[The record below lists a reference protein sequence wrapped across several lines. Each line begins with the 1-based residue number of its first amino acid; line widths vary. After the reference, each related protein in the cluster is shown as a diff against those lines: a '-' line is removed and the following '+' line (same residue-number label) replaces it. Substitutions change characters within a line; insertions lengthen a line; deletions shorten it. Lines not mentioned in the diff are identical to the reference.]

1 MRATGIVRRVDDLG
15 RIVIPREIR
24 RTLRIKDGDPLELFV
39 EDDRIIFQKYDVSAS
54 SKEVIEKAI
63 SFVFD
68 DDEMNFNQRQAAIS
82 KLKEALELL
91 KS

>member
-15 RIVIPREIR
+15 RVVIPREIR
-24 RTLRIKDGDPLELFV
+24 HTLRIKDGDPLELFV
-39 EDDRIIFQKYDVSAS
+39 EDDRVIFQKYDVPAS
-54 SKEVIEKAI
+54 SKEVVEKAVSYI
-63 SFVFD
+63 F
-68 DDEMNFNQRQAAIS
+68 DDEMDFKQRQAVIS